1 MTRKAK
7 RKLSDISFEKEGAH
21 IALTHK
27 DQGYS
32 ANGEPYALVLKA
44 SYSEEIVQKMQ
55 QVQVTLELPDFLHKF
70 FNLYYEDAEVLARF
84 MGYVPEEK
92 DDKVE
97 YSYEDYIQEKLQS
110 FTVLKALKESDDV
123 VKSLT
128 SLTGEQHLQLLLD
141 QKMIEKALS
150 NSEGS
155 PSEEGKSVAVVK
167 NKAEDLPSGKKETN
181 MDEKEMVEKSA
192 LESLQKSLD
201 DTKVELQKALDA
213 LAVVEAEKKEAV
225 RKSKSDKISAI
236 VKNTECVEAVVKAAL
251 ALDSDEDFN
260 AFVAAVTKMTAV
272 ADSSDLFVEKGAST
286 SEEAASAESGVA
298 KLLKA
303 QHSKQ

>member
-1 MTRKAK
+1 MTQKAK

-32 ANGEPYALVLKA
+32 ANGAPYALIMK
-44 SYSEEIVQKMQ
+44 SKYSEELVQKMQ
-55 QVQVTLELPDFLHKF
+55 QVQVTLELPDFLRKF
-70 FNLYYEDAEVLARF
+70 FGMYYEDADVLARL

-92 DDKVE
+92 DDKAE
-97 YSYEDYIQEKLQS
+97 YNYEDYIQEKLQS
-110 FTVLKALKESDDV
+110 FTLLKALKESDDV
-123 VKSLT
+123 VKSLAD
-128 SLTGEQHLQLLLD
+128 LDGEQRLQLLLD
-141 QKMIEKALS
+141 QQMIEKALK
-150 NSEGS
+150 NSEDKT
-155 PSEEGKSVAVVK
+155 SEEGKSLAIVK

-192 LESLQKSLD
+192 FESLQKSLD

-213 LAVVEAEKKEAV
+213 LVAVEAEKKETV
-225 RKSKSDKISAI
+225 RKAKSEKISAI

-251 ALDSDEDFN
+251 ALDSDEDFD
-260 AFVAAVTKMTAV
+260 AFVTAVTKMTAL
-272 ADSSDLFVEKGAST
+272 SDNSEMFIEKGAST

-303 QHSKQ
+303 QHSK